1 MPVKMAKNEVAVG
14 IDLGT
19 TYSCVGIW
27 QNDRVEII
35 ANDQG
40 NRTTPSVVA
49 FTDIERF
56 IGDAARN
63 QSALNPV
70 NTVFDAK
77 RLIGR
82 RFYDSTVQSDMKL
95 WPFKVVGDR
104 GDKPKIVVNYKGED
118 RRFSPEEL
126 SSMVLLKMKEIAE
139 EYLGKKVKNA
149 VVTVPAHFNDSQ
161 RQATK
166 DAATIAGLNVLR
178 LLVEPTAAAVA
189 YGLDKNLTSGMEGE
203 KTVLIFDL
211 GGGTFDV
218 SLLKIKKDNIEVIA
232 TAGHTHLGGED
243 FDNRLLD
250 HFVKEFKR
258 KYGKD
263 ISQNAKSF
271 RRLRNECEK
280 AKRILSHN
288 ATTSIDIDS
297 LYEGIDYSTKITRAR
312 FEELNLDLFKSCLDT
327 VGKCLE
333 DAEMDQSRVHDVVL
347 VGGST
352 RIPKVQQLLQQF
364 FDGKELCKNINPD
377 EAVAYGAAVQ
387 AATLSG
393 EGHEKIKNLVLL
405 DVTPLSLGIAAQGIL
420 MAVIIPRNK
429 TIPTSMEKLCCT
441 SRDDQK
447 SVKIR
452 VYEGERTRTEDN
464 NLLGEFELYG
474 LPPGPRGKVKILVT
488 FTIDANGVLSVS
500 AENEDTGVRNSIKIK
515 KSGTLTAAEIERMV
529 RDAEQFKV
537 EDEEFK
543 RKIKAMQAFE
553 NYVYNMRDNTEGN
566 YSLKASVKK
575 MISYSIK
582 EAMEW
587 LDANRDAEEYVY
599 EYKKLQF
606 EAMCN
611 QLIPGMGGL
620 SIDEIE

>member
-1 MPVKMAKNEVAVG
+1 
-14 IDLGT
+14 
-19 TYSCVGIW
+19 
-27 QNDRVEII
+27 
-35 ANDQG
+35 
-40 NRTTPSVVA
+40 
-49 FTDIERF
+49 
-56 IGDAARN
+56 
-63 QSALNPV
+63 
-70 NTVFDAK
+70 
-77 RLIGR
+77 
-82 RFYDSTVQSDMKL
+82 
-95 WPFKVVGDR
+95 
-104 GDKPKIVVNYKGED
+104 
-118 RRFSPEEL
+118 
-126 SSMVLLKMKEIAE
+126 MKEIAE

>member
-1 MPVKMAKNEVAVG
+1 MAKNEVAVG

-19 TYSCVGIW
+19 TYSCVGVW

-40 NRTTPSVVA
+40 NRTTPSYVA
-49 FTDIERF
+49 FTDTERF
-56 IGDAARN
+56 TGDAARN

-95 WPFKVVGDR
+95 WPFKVVGDN
-104 GDKPKIVVNYKGED
+104 GDKPKIVVNYKGEE

-218 SLLKIKKDNIEVIA
+218 SLLKIKRDNIEVLA
-232 TAGHTHLGGED
+232 TAGDTHLGGED
-243 FDNRLLD
+243 FDNRLLN
-250 HFVKEFKR
+250 HFVKEFRR

-263 ISQNAKSF
+263 ISRNAKSL
-271 RRLRNECEK
+271 RRLRNACEK

-288 ATTSIDIDS
+288 ATTTIDIDS

-312 FEELNLDLFKSCLDT
+312 FEDLNLDLFRSCLDT
-327 VGKCLE
+327 VEKCLE
-333 DAEMDQSRVHDVVL
+333 DAEMDQSSVHDVVL

-364 FDGKELCKNINPD
+364 FEGKELCKNINPD

-393 EGHEKIKNLVLL
+393 EGHQKIKNLVLL
-405 DVTPLSLGIAAQGIL
+405 DVTPLSLGVAIEGGL
-420 MAVIIPRNK
+420 MSVIIPRNT
-429 TIPTSMEKLCCT
+429 TIPNTMQKVYYTCS
-441 SRDDQK
+441 DDQK
-447 SVKIR
+447 IVKVS
-452 VYEGERTRTEDN
+452 VYEGERARTEDN
-464 NLLGEFELYG
+464 NLLGEFKLSG
-474 LPPGPRGKVKILVT
+474 LPPGPRGKVKFLAT

-500 AENEDTGVRNSIKIK
+500 AKNEDNGVRNSIKIK

-537 EDEEFK
+537 EDEKFR
-543 RKIKAMQAFE
+543 RKIRAMQEFE
-553 NYVYNMRDNTEGN
+553 DYVYNTRDNTEGN
-566 YSLKASVKK
+566 YRLKASVKK

-582 EAMEW
+582 EAIEW
-587 LDANRDAEEYVY
+587 LDANRDAEEYEY
-599 EYKKLQF
+599 EFKKQQF

-611 QLIPGMGGL
+611 HLIPGMGGI
-620 SIDEIE
+620 SIEEIE